1 MNGLPFSLSN
11 PPEHCAPLPQAADC
25 VVIGGGIIGITAA
38 LYLARKGQRVVVL
51 EKGRVGA
58 EQSGRNWGW
67 IRTQGRDLAEIPIA
81 LEARGLWR
89 ALDRECGGRLGV
101 AAVGVSYLADDPSEM
116 DRYAAWL
123 EDARGH
129 EGLDSRLVDR
139 AGLAG
144 IVPGLKGDWVG
155 ALHTPGDMVGEPWVA
170 VPEIARLAAAEGV
183 AIREDCAVRCLDLA
197 RGQVAGVMTEA
208 GRIAAP
214 RVVLAGG
221 AWSALFLRNHGA
233 WLPQL
238 SVRSTVAA
246 TGPCPEAFAGAAID
260 GRVALRR
267 RADGGY
273 SLAPATMSEFF
284 IGPDAFRAFR
294 AFLPVLRQGGF
305 PVSFRGLARKGY
317 PDGWRTPRRWRPD
330 EETPFERM
338 RILDPAPEPGRVRRA
353 QAAFRE
359 RCPGAGDPPVSAAW
373 AGMIDTMPDVVPV
386 VDRCAE
392 LPGLVVATGMCG
404 HGFGIGPGF
413 GRIVA
418 DLVTGDDP
426 GHDMH
431 RFRWGRFSDGS
442 PIRPG
447 PDL

>member
-1 MNGLPFSLSN
+1 MTGLPFSLSN
-11 PPEHCAPLPQAADC
+11 PPEHQAALPAAADC

-38 LYLARKGQRVVVL
+38 LFLARKGQRVVVL

-67 IRTQGRDLAEIPIA
+67 IRTQGRDLAEIPVS
-81 LEARGLWR
+81 LEARQLWR
-89 ALDRECGGRLGV
+89 ALDQQCGGRLGV
-101 AAVGVSYLADDPSEM
+101 ATIGVSYLAGGQKDM

-123 EDARGH
+123 EGAQGH
-129 EGLDSRLVDR
+129 DGLDSRLVDR
-139 AGLAG
+139 AALAD
-144 IVPGLKGDWVG
+144 VLPGLQGDWVG
-155 ALHTPGDMVGEPWVA
+155 ALHTPSDMVGEPWVA
-170 VPEIARLAAAEGV
+170 VPEIARLAASEGV
-183 AIREDCAVRCLDLA
+183 AIREHCAVRCLDMV
-197 RGQVAGVMTEA
+197 RGRVAGVVTEA

-238 SVRSTVAA
+238 SVRSTVMA
-246 TGPCPEAFAGAAID
+246 TEACPDAFTGAAID
-260 GRVALRR
+260 GRVAMRR

-273 SLAPATMSEFF
+273 SLARATMSEFF
-284 IGPDAFRAFR
+284 VGPDAFRALR

-305 PVSFRGLARKGY
+305 PVSFRGLAPKGH
-317 PDGWRTPRRWRPD
+317 PDGWRTKRRWRPD

-338 RILDPAPEPGRVRRA
+338 RILDPAPETGRVRTA
-353 QAAFRE
+353 HAAFKD
-359 RCPGAGDPPVSAAW
+359 RCPAAGAPGIKAAW
-373 AGMIDTMPDVVPV
+373 AGMIDTTPDVVPV
-386 VDRCAE
+386 VDHCAD

-413 GRIVA
+413 GRIVS

-426 GHDMH
+426 GHDMD
-431 RFRWGRFSDGS
+431 RFRWGRFTDGS
-442 PIRPG
+442 PIRLG